1 MDDPIPL
8 DCSPVKGIVC
18 FKPGPTSQTLNS
30 QDIHNQNRLVTV
42 EQSCIEYP
50 PPESVCEENVGSGS
64 DLSRSSGDYSNNN
77 DEDCVPDELE
87 CAGDVSAFVS
97 KFLESFMPML
107 EFPKVSRIL
116 LAILLEKKYQLA

>member
-18 FKPGPTSQTLNS
+18 FKPGPTSQT
-30 QDIHNQNRLVTV
+30 
-42 EQSCIEYP
+42 
-50 PPESVCEENVGSGS
+50 CEENVGSGS
-64 DLSRSSGDYSNNN
+64 DLSRSSDGDYSNDN